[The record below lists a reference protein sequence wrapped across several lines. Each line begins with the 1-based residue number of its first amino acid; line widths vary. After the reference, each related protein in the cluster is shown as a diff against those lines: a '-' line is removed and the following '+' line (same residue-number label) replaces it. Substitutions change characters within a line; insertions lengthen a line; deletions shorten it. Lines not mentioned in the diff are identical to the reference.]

1 MRRILHDMREGIR
14 MAGNALRANKL
25 RSALTML
32 GIIIGIVTVSL
43 MSAFITGLENMFHET
58 TSFMGSDVYYI
69 DKHSWSG
76 DSWAMERNRPDVTE
90 EDASQLRRKLTMAKA
105 VSVST
110 NEWNVNLKWKT
121 NQLDAIRVAGVDAE
135 AENTSS
141 LTIDMGRLFATQE
154 LASARPV
161 CVIGYDIWDQL
172 FHKSNPIGQMVRLDG
187 HSFEVIG
194 VAKKVGGMFGFWS
207 IDHEVVIPLHALFN
221 AFGRPDRSVTIAI
234 KAKHVLEKEDTKAEA
249 EYQMRMVRGLT
260 PHDKNNF
267 SINSEDQF
275 NKTFD
280 ALTGV
285 LNTIGLAIT
294 SLSLLVGGIGIMNIM
309 FVSVKERTREIGIRK
324 AIGARRRMVLSQFL
338 TEASMLCLIAGT
350 IGLVIAYSI
359 STIINHQVLQD
370 SDIKIDFS
378 LMLIVTGLGISLA
391 IGVLSG
397 FFPAWRASKLD
408 PVEALRYE

>member
-1 MRRILHDMREGIR
+1 
-14 MAGNALRANKL
+14 
-25 RSALTML
+25 
-32 GIIIGIVTVSL
+32 
-43 MSAFITGLENMFHET
+43 
-58 TSFMGSDVYYI
+58 
-69 DKHSWSG
+69 
-76 DSWAMERNRPDVTE
+76 VTE
-90 EDASQLRRKLTMAKA
+90 EDAAKLKQKMTTAKA
-105 VSVST
+105 ISVST
-110 NEWNVNLKWKT
+110 NEWNVNVKWKH
-121 NQLDAIRVAGVDAE
+121 NELDAIRVAGVDAE

-141 LTIDMGRLFATQE
+141 LAMDMGRLFATQE

-172 FHKSNPIGQMVRLDG
+172 FHKTDPIGQSVRLNG
-187 HSFEVIG
+187 HTFEVIG

-221 AFGRPDRSVTIAI
+221 AFGQPNRSVTIAV
-234 KAKHVLEKEDTKAEA
+234 KAKSVVEKEDTRAEA
-249 EYQMRMVRGLT
+249 EYQMRMVRGLK
-260 PHDKNNF
+260 PQDKNNF

-280 ALTGV
+280 ALTNV

-338 TEASMLCLIAGT
+338 MEASLICLIAGT
-350 IGLVIAYSI
+350 IGLVIAYTI
-359 STIINHQVLQD
+359 STIINHQVLKD

-378 LMLIVTGLGISLA
+378 IMLIVTGLGISLA